1 MPPIERP
8 IICAGIYF
16 DGDDILNF
24 FCVTQNKEDHQAG
37 DLVTIRLDAPDM
49 DIDEDLFPTADSYWI
64 TPGRRFPFLC
74 YYFDQEE
81 VTGIAPAFTNDPD
94 EEELPAE
101 FLSYWGFDPH
111 LTLDLLL
118 TPASWWGFLVLFSH
132 RREVT
137 ENQADSRTLRP
148 LFAERSFYLIW
159 PSNEVQ
165 MESTKVNLSMM
176 LLSFSMALSGRS

>member
-24 FCVTQNKEDHQAG
+24 FCVAQNKEDHQLAG

-49 DIDEDLFPTADSYWI
+49 DIDEDLFPTADSYLDHTW
-64 TPGRRFPFLC
+64 TVLSSLLC

-81 VTGIAPAFTNDPD
+81 VLRVPFPAFTNDPD

-101 FLSYWGFDPH
+101 FLSLLGF
-111 LTLDLLL
+111 
-118 TPASWWGFLVLFSH
+118 
-132 RREVT
+132 
-137 ENQADSRTLRP
+137 
-148 LFAERSFYLIW
+148 
-159 PSNEVQ
+159 
-165 MESTKVNLSMM
+165 
-176 LLSFSMALSGRS
+176 